1 MVRKA
6 LGWHPPLML
15 FTVAMVAFIP
25 LTGLA
30 MLVDDRTLDG
40 APIWFKPFK
49 FAVSFALYGI
59 TLSWALSLPTR
70 ARKVG
75 GPLGTIIA
83 VTSTV
88 EMVIIVGQ
96 AARGQH
102 SHFNVST
109 AFDRALFIT
118 MGLSVMFLWTSTAVI
133 AVLVAFSK
141 FVDKVAGTA
150 LRYGLLISV
159 AGLSVGFLMLVPT
172 PDQIDDISKGVN
184 GVIGGHGVGV
194 PDGGPTMAAT
204 GWNTTGGDLRVP
216 HFFGMHA
223 LQALPLVAAGL
234 GFVRSPRLADEGTRS
249 QLVKLAAGLYA
260 GLFALTLWQA
270 LRGQAVT
277 SPDALTL
284 VVLAALLAV
293 IGLGVLRA
301 LKPAP
306 AAVAA

>member
-1 MVRKA
+1 MLRKA
-6 LGWHPPLML
+6 LGWHTPLML
-15 FTVAMVAFIP
+15 FTLAMVALVPF
-25 LTGLA
+25 TGLA
-30 MLVDDRTLDG
+30 MLVDDRTIDG

-49 FAVSFALYGI
+49 FAVSFALYGL

-70 ARKVG
+70 ARRVG
-75 GPLGTIIA
+75 RPLGTIIA
-83 VTSTV
+83 VSSSI

-109 AFDRALFIT
+109 PFDRALFIA

-133 AVLVAFSK
+133 AALVAFSR

-159 AGLSVGFLMLVPT
+159 AGLSVGFLMLIPT
-172 PDQIDDISKGVN
+172 PEQIADISKGIV
-184 GVIGGHGVGV
+184 GGHSVGV
-194 PDGGPTMAAT
+194 PDGGPSMAAT
-204 GWNTTGGDLRVP
+204 GWSTTGGDLRVP

-223 LQALPLVAAGL
+223 LQALPLLAAGL

-249 QLVKLAAGLYA
+249 RLVKLAAGLYA
-260 GLFALTLWQA
+260 GLFALTLWQS

-277 SPDALTL
+277 SPDAPTL
-284 VVLAALLAV
+284 ITLAALLAV
-293 IGLGVLRA
+293 IGLGVART
-301 LKPAP
+301 LKTTP
-306 AAVAA
+306 AAVTA

>member
-1 MVRKA
+1 MLRKA
-6 LGWHPPLML
+6 LDWHKPLML
-15 FTVAMVAFIP
+15 FTLVMVALVPI
-25 LTGLA
+25 TGLA
-30 MLVDDRTLDG
+30 LLVDDRTLDG

-49 FAVSFALYGI
+49 FAVSFALYGV
-59 TLSWALSLPTR
+59 TLSWAISLPTK

-83 VTSTV
+83 ITSTI

-109 AFDRALFIT
+109 AFDRALFIA

-133 AVLVAFSK
+133 AALVAFSR

-284 VVLAALLAV
+284 VVLAALLAM

-301 LKPAP
+301 LKPART
-306 AAVAA
+306 AVVA

>member
-1 MVRKA
+1 MLRKA
-6 LGWHPPLML
+6 LDWHKPLML
-15 FTVAMVAFIP
+15 FTLVMIALVPI
-25 LTGLA
+25 TGLA

-49 FAVSFALYGI
+49 FAVSFALYGV
-59 TLSWALSLPTR
+59 TLSWALSLPTK

-83 VTSTV
+83 ITSTI

-109 AFDRALFIT
+109 AFDRALFIA

-133 AVLVAFSK
+133 AALVAFSR

-172 PDQIDDISKGVN
+172 PDQIEDVSKGVN
-184 GVIGGHGVGV
+184 GVIGGHSVGV
-194 PDGGPTMAAT
+194 RDGGPSMAAT

-223 LQALPLVAAGL
+223 LQALPLFAAGL
-234 GFVRSPRLADEGTRS
+234 GFVRSPRLADERTRS
-249 QLVKLAAGLYA
+249 QLVRLAAGLYA
-260 GLFALTLWQA
+260 GLFVLTLWQS

-277 SPDALTL
+277 SPDAPTL
-284 VVLAALLAV
+284 IALAALLAV
-293 IGLGVLRA
+293 VGLGVVRA
-301 LKPAP
+301 LKPTPSAVP
-306 AAVAA
+306 A